1 MNKSNVISGIVALI
15 VAAIVAYL
23 LGGGQTIIREFG
35 ATPGDTVT
43 GNFWNV
49 GGVEFYHA
57 DKGVNATT
65 SAHFRFLRLEPS
77 SNGRKALCLPVP
89 LIRISPFLIVAYLH
103 IFSCRENL

>member
-49 GGVEFYHA
+49 GYFQYRG
-57 DKGVNATT
+57 
-65 SAHFRFLRLEPS
+65 
-77 SNGRKALCLPVP
+77 
-89 LIRISPFLIVAYLH
+89 
-103 IFSCRENL
+103 IFSKDKRIYGCGYIGCFHQH